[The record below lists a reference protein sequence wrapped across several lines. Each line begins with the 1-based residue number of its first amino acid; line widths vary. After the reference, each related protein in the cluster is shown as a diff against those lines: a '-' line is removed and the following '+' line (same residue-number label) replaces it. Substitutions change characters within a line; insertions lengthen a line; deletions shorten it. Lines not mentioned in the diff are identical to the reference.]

1 MGQAELGTD
10 TSKEV
15 ALEVLCSPSRNPP
28 PRPATSVQQATR
40 LLEGSRALLS
50 DLSILHDEFTSVS
63 HPSKTD
69 VILSLTGSPHATLE
83 LVSKLCANV
92 DALRKR
98 LYNRELLE
106 KDDPRS
112 CFISD
117 TEVAEAATIEASTD
131 QSLLNGLAVEYCTM
145 RRDITRLRGY
155 LEEAHRNEAGH
166 YKYKREVRF
175 QVIGN
180 QACLSSYKHQKPI
193 HVPFSGPASPNLA
206 QAIQGVSSKKGGH
219 IERSLSGS
227 GRTAPIAPM
236 FSVIKPTMI
245 PLQARHIDLK
255 PKKEVKKMKKNE
267 LRDEL
272 KERMRENSL
281 LKLDVAKLRGEVVE
295 LSDDGGEI

>member
-10 TSKEV
+10 PSKEV

-28 PRPATSVQQATR
+28 PRPATSVQQATH

-83 LVSKLCANV
+83 PVSKLCANV

-117 TEVAEAATIEASTD
+117 AEVAEAATIEASTD

-155 LEEAHRNEAGH
+155 LEE
-166 YKYKREVRF
+166 VRLAMSHNRWDIVLSLSINF
-175 QVIGN
+175 WDIRRRMLTPNRLIAMRQATISTNARSDSRLSATRHVLVVI
-180 QACLSSYKHQKPI
+180 ST
-193 HVPFSGPASPNLA
+193 
-206 QAIQGVSSKKGGH
+206 
-219 IERSLSGS
+219 RSLYPFRSL
-227 GRTAPIAPM
+227 
-236 FSVIKPTMI
+236 V
-245 PLQARHIDLK
+245 PLRLI
-255 PKKEVKKMKKNE
+255 
-267 LRDEL
+267 
-272 KERMRENSL
+272 
-281 LKLDVAKLRGEVVE
+281 
-295 LSDDGGEI
+295 

>member
-28 PRPATSVQQATR
+28 PRPATSVQQATH

-83 LVSKLCANV
+83 PVSKLCANV

-117 TEVAEAATIEASTD
+117 AEVAEAATIEASTD

-155 LEEAHRNEAGH
+155 LEE
-166 YKYKREVRF
+166 VRLAMSHNRWDIVLSLSINF
-175 QVIGN
+175 WDIRRRMLTPNRLIAMRQASISTNARSDSRLSATRHVLVVI
-180 QACLSSYKHQKPI
+180 ST
-193 HVPFSGPASPNLA
+193 
-206 QAIQGVSSKKGGH
+206 
-219 IERSLSGS
+219 RSLYPFRSL
-227 GRTAPIAPM
+227 
-236 FSVIKPTMI
+236 V
-245 PLQARHIDLK
+245 PLRLI
-255 PKKEVKKMKKNE
+255 
-267 LRDEL
+267 
-272 KERMRENSL
+272 
-281 LKLDVAKLRGEVVE
+281 
-295 LSDDGGEI
+295 